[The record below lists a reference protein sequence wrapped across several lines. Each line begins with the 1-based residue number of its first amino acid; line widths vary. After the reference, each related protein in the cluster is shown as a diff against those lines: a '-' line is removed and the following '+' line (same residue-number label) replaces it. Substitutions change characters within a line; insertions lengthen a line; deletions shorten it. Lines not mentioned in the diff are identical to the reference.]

1 MRTKVLKILSVIAM
15 IVLVISV
22 MAIEGNGIVPFI
34 TGFVSVSYLLLIA
47 IANTP
52 NDKTPRS

>member
-1 MRTKVLKILSVIAM
+1 MRTKILKGLSVIAM

-34 TGFVSVSYLLLIA
+34 TGFVSVSYLLLVA
-47 IANTP
+47 IANSRP
-52 NDKTPRS
+52 N